1 MVALNLDDANIHEL
15 GDDDCHRRQKVA
27 HLQAYHRWT
36 HATNSGGSEKKMLI
50 YTHYGWQDSHLH
62 VVSAGNLITI
72 DYSYQS

>member
-50 YTHYGWQDSHLH
+50 YTHYDRKRQWNWHMRIFNT
-62 VVSAGNLITI
+62 AKT
-72 DYSYQS
+72 